1 MIPVHEIADTYRV
14 EYDHISAG
22 ELELKHPMIEKVDH
36 IEAQVGLRASA
47 IGIIADFHIT
57 YSATFSC
64 VRCLDIFETTCHAD
78 LSLNYVT
85 GVDPHAHAENVD
97 LSRIDINKTY
107 YSGPYID
114 LKIGIREAIL
124 LYLPIA
130 PLCREDCA
138 GLCPKCGANKN
149 RKQCACV
156 IDAGGVFT
164 SVIIPDRDKKMRKK
178 RKEGKKTR

>member
-1 MIPVHEIADTYRV
+1 MIPVHEITDTYRV
-14 EYDHISAG
+14 EYDHVDVG

-36 IEAQVGLRASA
+36 IEAQVDIRKAA
-47 IGIIADFHIT
+47 IGIMAAFHVT

-64 VRCLDIFETTCHAD
+64 VRCLDTFESTCHAD
-78 LSLNYVT
+78 LSLNYVS

-97 LSRIDINKTY
+97 LSRIDIDKTY
-107 YSGPYID
+107 YSGPFID

-149 RKQCACV
+149 RTQCACV
-156 IDAGGVFT
+156 IDTGDVFT
-164 SVIIPDRDKKMRKK
+164 PVTIPDHDTKIHKKG
-178 RKEGKKTR
+178 KEGKKSR